1 MMMNIILSRSLHLR
15 STIITNFPSSSTP
28 GCPIPCLSPPNQA
41 SFKPIRIRIDQP
53 SQIKHATAGERRGK
67 RTTSQTKVLVNQ
79 PKQATTSLDARPA
92 VDQAR
97 KQPTKRGRCR
107 WWCWWWW
114 CAPPPLARAPSRST
128 RCWAQLVPRRS
139 WPMRCST
146 WTKRST
152 RQGMARAPWCR
163 KPYSRSASSSS
174 APKSGCLR
182 WPSGTANRRCSSPSR
197 PTRTVTHP
205 LGATAASCCCC

>member
-1 MMMNIILSRSLHLR
+1 M
-15 STIITNFPSSSTP
+15 
-28 GCPIPCLSPPNQA
+28 
-41 SFKPIRIRIDQP
+41 
-53 SQIKHATAGERRGK
+53 
-67 RTTSQTKVLVNQ
+67 
-79 PKQATTSLDARPA
+79 
-92 VDQAR
+92 
-97 KQPTKRGRCR
+97 
-107 WWCWWWW
+107 
-114 CAPPPLARAPSRST
+114 
-128 RCWAQLVPRRS
+128 RRS
-139 WPMRCST
+139 S

-205 LGATAASCCCC
+205 LGAAAAAAAVAVAVMCCWCFPGMTVARSVELSIGVACLVGRCSVARRTRGRDGLEGLVVRGRKRRATGRSWRWRGGRR